1 MKDLSLI
8 PKLID
13 ASTAMNSEQKTFLL
27 GKLSTYDE
35 TKKGELFD
43 ILKNEQDKKYDL
55 NQRREAEEKDYEHK
69 RGGIIR
75 AYKERK
81 STEAD
86 AVELQNLEQEL
97 QSA

>member
-13 ASTAMNSEQKTFLL
+13 ASTAMNSEQKNFLL

-43 ILKNEQDKKYDL
+43 ILKNEQDKKYEL
-55 NQRREAEEKDYEHK
+55 NQRRETEQKEYEHK
-69 RGGIIR
+69 RGGIVR
-75 AYKERK
+75 AYNERK

-86 AVELQNLEQEL
+86 QAELLNLEQEL
-97 QSA
+97 QAV